1 MTDYFKSVGAQLLA
15 GGYLI
20 IPIRPGEK
28 SPALNAWQRAR
39 LTSADLRDY
48 PNHGLGIL
56 CGQGAHPIVGVD
68 IDVSH
73 PTIGPAIVAWC
84 RQHLGWAPERVGA
97 APRILLV
104 YRATEAGWAKGNS
117 VAFFDPD
124 DPVKPN
130 GKRNEQR
137 IEILGAGQQFV
148 AYHIHPDTQRPYEWT
163 DLFGGIEYMAA
174 AELPVISEQQ
184 VEALM
189 MEFARLVSEAE
200 GIGGVQVSD
209 APTSLPLS
217 RSEDD
222 ALLGITLKV
231 GVPMEQAREAL
242 GWLDNTEQPYD
253 TWVNV
258 GMALHHEYDG
268 SDAALAL
275 WQDWGSRSG
284 KYQPGED
291 VRKWRSFGKGSRQIS
306 LRWMLK
312 ICNQAKA
319 DSEARQR
326 REAMETIRA
335 RIRGAG
341 DQFELT
347 EAVARDIKVALPE
360 SPALRAE
367 VLGLFQQ
374 KFKDIT
380 GTNLPVADARRMLV
394 DVSRSHTVRQKRPL
408 TEFGNAERMID
419 KYGQGMRY
427 VPEMDAW
434 YLWTGTHW
442 RAASHVAIEALA
454 KETVRGLV
462 SESDNHGDEAGE
474 FFAFCAISQ
483 QARMVR
489 NMVQLAASDPRIML
503 PADELDRHAHLLGV
517 RNGMVDLNT
526 GTLLPADPQAYI
538 TRVCTCEFNA
548 NARAPLFERT
558 VREAFFD
565 DSEMVEYLYRCLGY
579 ALQGKPT
586 EDILFM
592 PIGIGSNGKSTV
604 FNAVRN
610 MLGGYARSAEA
621 SSFISDAK
629 AGGNAGGPREDLLRL
644 KGARFV
650 YVNEPDENGELREGA
665 VKSMTGGDAVT
676 ARGIHAKHS
685 VEILPTWVIFM
696 PTNHKPIIK
705 GSDNGIWRRIGMLPF
720 DRNFETDTAIPK
732 DPGRRDAV
740 MRESEGILAMLVR
753 AGISY
758 KNAGLNPP
766 QKVRNARDAYRSQMD
781 LLSEWLE
788 ECCDVGPG
796 LSESSSAL
804 WQSWEQFAKNRGI
817 LGYVKSSVSLGRRLD
832 SRFPAEK
839 GSRGVRMRSNISL
852 KALFKSTSEAG
863 AAGQDLF

>member
-1 MTDYFKSVGAQLLA
+1 MSDFFKQVGASLLA
-15 GGYLI
+15 NGYLI

-28 SPALNAWQRAR
+28 APALAAWQRAR
-39 LTSADLRDY
+39 MSAADLRDY
-48 PNHGLGIL
+48 PGHGVGVL
-56 CGQGAHPIVGVD
+56 CGQGAHPVVGID

-73 PTIGPAIVAWC
+73 PVVGPAIVDWC
-84 RQHLGWAPERVGA
+84 RRHLGWAPERIGA
-97 APRILLV
+97 APRVLLV
-104 YRATEAGWAKGNS
+104 YRAAEAGWAKANS
-117 VAFFDPD
+117 VAFFDPA
-124 DPVKPN
+124 DPTKPN

-148 AYHIHPDTQRPYEWT
+148 AYHTHPDTGQPYEWV
-163 DLFGGIEYMAA
+163 DIMGGIEYLPAG
-174 AELPVISEQQ
+174 ELPIVT
-184 VEALM
+184 EAQIESLM
-189 MEFARLVSEAE
+189 MEFARLVRSTQ
-200 GIGGVQVSD
+200 GIEVSD
-209 APTSLPLS
+209 APTSMPMSGGEDAVLMGLS
-217 RSEDD
+217 
-222 ALLGITLKV
+222 LKV
-231 GVPMEQAREAL
+231 GMPLDEVRERL
-242 GWLDNTEQPYD
+242 EWLENTSGQDYD

-258 GMALHHEYDG
+258 GMALHHEFDG
-268 SDAALAL
+268 SEAALAL
-275 WQDWGSRSG
+275 WQDWGSRSA

-291 VRKWRSFGKGSRQIS
+291 ARKWRSFGRGSRSIS
-306 LRWMLK
+306 LRWLLK
-312 ICNQAKA
+312 ICNQARE
-319 DSEARQR
+319 DTEAQR
-326 REAMETIRA
+326 RRQALETIKQ
-335 RIRGAG
+335 RIRDAG

-347 EAVARDIKVALPE
+347 ESVARDVRAILPD

-367 VLGLFQQ
+367 VFGIFQQ

-380 GTNLPVADARRMLV
+380 ATNLPVADVRKMLV
-394 DVSRSHTVRQKRPL
+394 DYSKKHTVRQKRPL

-427 VPEMDAW
+427 VPETDTW

-442 RAASHVAIEALA
+442 RQASHVAIEALA
-454 KETVRGLV
+454 KETVRGLAA
-462 SESDNHGDEAGE
+462 EADQHGEEAAGE

-489 NMVQLAASDPRIML
+489 NMVQLASSDPRVML
-503 PADELDRHAHLLGV
+503 PADELDRHAYLLGV
-517 RNGMVDLNT
+517 KNGMVDLNT
-526 GTLLPADPQAYI
+526 GNLLPADPGAYI
-538 TRVCTCEFNA
+538 TRTCNCEYNPH
-548 NARAPLFERT
+548 ARAPLFERT

-565 DSEMVEYLYRCLGY
+565 DMEMVEYLYRCLGY
-579 ALQGKPT
+579 ALQGRPT
-586 EDILFM
+586 EDIMFM
-592 PIGIGSNGKSTV
+592 PIGVGSNGKSTV
-604 FNAVRN
+604 FNAVRH

-621 SSFISDAK
+621 GSFISDARL
-629 AGGNAGGPREDLLRL
+629 GGSAGGPREDLVRL

-720 DRNFETDTAIPK
+720 DRNFETDTALPK

-740 MRESEGILAMLVR
+740 MREAEGILTMLVR
-753 AGISY
+753 WGISY
-758 KNAGLNPP
+758 KNTGLNPP
-766 QKVRNARDAYRSQMD
+766 QKVRQARDAYRNQMD

-788 ECCDVGPG
+788 ECCEVGPG

-817 LGYVKSSVSLGRRLD
+817 LGYVKSSVTLGRRLD

-839 GSRGVRMRSNISL
+839 GSKGIRMRRNIRL
-852 KALFKSTSEAG
+852 KTGFEDTNVAG
-863 AAGQDLF
+863 VAGQDLF

>member
-1 MTDYFKSVGAQLLA
+1 MTDYFKTVGAQLLA
-15 GGYLI
+15 NGYLI

-28 SPALNAWQRAR
+28 APALAAWQQAR
-39 LTSADLRDY
+39 LGAADLRDY
-48 PNHGLGIL
+48 PGHGVGIL
-56 CGQGAHPIVGVD
+56 TGQGAHPVVGVD

-97 APRILLV
+97 APRVLLM
-104 YRATEAGWAKGNS
+104 YRAAEAGWRKGNS
-117 VAFFDPD
+117 VAFFDPA

-130 GKRNEQR
+130 GKKNEQR

-148 AYHIHPDTQRPYEWT
+148 AYHVHPDTGRPYDWV
-163 DLFGGIEYMAA
+163 DVFGGIEYMPAG
-174 AELPVISEQQ
+174 ELPVITEAQ

-189 MEFARLVSEAE
+189 MEFARLVRETQGIEA
-200 GIGGVQVSD
+200 GN
-209 APTSLPLS
+209 APTSMVLS
-217 RSEDD
+217 ASDD
-222 ALLGITLKV
+222 DVLLNLSLKV
-231 GVPMEQAREAL
+231 GMPLEQVRETL
-242 GWLDNTEQPYD
+242 QWLDNTTDQDYD
-253 TWVNV
+253 TWLAV
-258 GMALHHEYDG
+258 GMALHHEFDG

-275 WQDWGSRSG
+275 WQDWGSRSA
-284 KYQPGED
+284 KYEPGED
-291 VRKWRSFGKGSRQIS
+291 ARKWRSFGRGSKQIS
-306 LRWMLK
+306 LRWLLK
-312 ICNQAKA
+312 ICNTAREDSKAK
-319 DSEARQR
+319 QR
-326 REAMETIRA
+326 REALDTIRQ
-335 RIRGAG
+335 RIRDAG

-347 EAVARDIKVALPE
+347 ETVARDIRNLLPDN
-360 SPALRAE
+360 PAQRAE
-367 VLGLFQQ
+367 VFGIFQQ

-380 GTNLPVADARRMLV
+380 STNLPVADVRRMLV
-394 DVSRSHTVRQKRPL
+394 DHSKSHTVRQKRPL

-427 VPEMDAW
+427 VPETDSW
-434 YLWTGTHW
+434 YLWTGTYW
-442 RAASHVAIEALA
+442 RLAPHVAIEAMA
-454 KETVRGLV
+454 KETIKSLAAE
-462 SESDNHGDEAGE
+462 SEQHADEAGE

-483 QARMVR
+483 QARMVG
-489 NMVQLAASDPRIML
+489 NMVRLASSDPRVML
-503 PADELDRHAHLLGV
+503 PVDELDKHAHLLGV
-517 RNGMVDLNT
+517 KNGMVDLNT
-526 GTLLPADPQAYI
+526 GQLLPADPQAYI
-538 TRVCTCEFNA
+538 THTCICEYNP

-565 DSEMVEYLYRCLGY
+565 DDDMVQYVYRCLGY
-579 ALQGKPT
+579 ALQGRPT
-586 EDILFM
+586 EDIMFM

-610 MLGGYARSAEA
+610 MLGGYAKSAEA
-621 SSFISDAK
+621 SSFVSDAK
-629 AGGNAGGPREDLLRL
+629 FGSGGGGPREDLVRL

-665 VKSMTGGDAVT
+665 VKSMTGGDSIT

-685 VEILPTWVIFM
+685 VEISPTWVIFM

-720 DRNFETDTAIPK
+720 DRNFETDTDIPK

-740 MRESEGILAMLVR
+740 MREAEGILALLVK

-758 KNAGLNPP
+758 KNIGLNPP
-766 QKVRNARDAYRSQMD
+766 QKVKQARDAYRSQMD

-796 LSESSSAL
+796 LTESSSAL

-839 GSRGVRMRSNISL
+839 GVRGLRMRKNIRL
-852 KALFKSTSEAG
+852 KTMFEDNG
-863 AAGQDLF
+863 VAAVAVEDLFS